1 MDVVITFVDGSD
13 PLWREDFRR
22 LLDVPVLEKRYRD
35 WGLLRFL
42 FRGIETHMPFVRKVF
57 LVVARDSQVP
67 AWVDRGKV
75 DVVLHEQI
83 IPAEYLPTFNS
94 CTIEMFLH
102 RIPGLDERYLYFNDD
117 MFPMQ
122 DCTEEDFFPE
132 GHPALG
138 FARCRWARSLFK
150 HHCRNADR
158 LAGRAAGVAA
168 GSGFLRP
175 EQELPVV
182 QQELLPGGAVP
193 KRLTDDLRKGED
205 IHIDQRTLCQPD
217 RGLQGADPKLGPLH
231 VDEELRHDA
240 AGARGFAAGVDQ
252 AGRLLQRGMGQVQPK
267 AVHPLPEHRLQR
279 FRIPAGGAEGPID
292 LDFTHGQNLT
302 IVFFEQK

>member
-1 MDVVITFVDGSD
+1 MDIVITFVDGSD

-22 LLDVPVLEKRYRD
+22 MLDVPVLEKRYRD
-35 WGLLRFL
+35 WGLLRFF

-138 FARCRWARSLFK
+138 FARCRWSRSLFK
-150 HHCRNADR
+150 RQCFNSDR
-158 LAGRAAGVAA
+158 LARRAAGVEA
-168 GSGFLRP
+168 GKGFLRP
-175 EQELPVV
+175 EHICAPMLRSACETAFA
-182 QQELLPGGAVP
+182 AVEPEIKDSLSALREMKNVNQYFFLNYMLFSGIALDRRIP
-193 KRLTDDLRKGED
+193 KRHFSLAAASANRICSFVE
-205 IHIDQRTLCQPD
+205 QPD
-217 RGLQGADPKLGPLH
+217 RMVVCINDVKMSS
-231 VDEELRHDA
+231 E
-240 AGARGFAAGVDQ
+240 
-252 AGRLLQRGMGQVQPK
+252 
-267 AVHPLPEHRLQR
+267 R
-279 FRIPAGGAEGPID
+279 FRSVRKKILLA
-292 LDFTHGQNLT
+292 
-302 IVFFEQK
+302 FERHFPRRSRFEL

>member
-1 MDVVITFVDGSD
+1 MDIVITFVDGSD

-22 LLDVPVLEKRYRD
+22 MLDVPVLEKRYRD
-35 WGLLRFL
+35 WGLLRFF

-138 FARCRWARSLFK
+138 FARCRWSRSLFK
-150 HHCRNADR
+150 RQCLNSDR
-158 LAGRAAGVAA
+158 LARRAAGVEA
-168 GSGFLRP
+168 GKGFLRP
-175 EQELPVV
+175 EHICTPMLRSACETAFA
-182 QQELLPGGAVP
+182 AVEPEIKDSLSALREMKNVNQYFFLNYMLFSGIALDRRIP
-193 KRLTDDLRKGED
+193 KRHFSLAAASANRICSFVE
-205 IHIDQRTLCQPD
+205 QPD
-217 RGLQGADPKLGPLH
+217 RMVVCINDVKMSS
-231 VDEELRHDA
+231 E
-240 AGARGFAAGVDQ
+240 
-252 AGRLLQRGMGQVQPK
+252 
-267 AVHPLPEHRLQR
+267 R
-279 FRIPAGGAEGPID
+279 FRSVRKKILLA
-292 LDFTHGQNLT
+292 
-302 IVFFEQK
+302 FERHFPRRSRFEL

>member
-67 AWVDRGKV
+67 AWVDRKQV
-75 DVVLHEQI
+75 NVVLHEQI

-117 MFPMQ
+117 MFPME

-175 EQELPVV
+175 EHICSPMLRSACETAFA
-182 QQELLPGGAVP
+182 AVESEILNSLSALRETKNINQYFFLDYMLFTGTAIDRRIP
-193 KRLTDDLRKGED
+193 KRHFSLAAASVNRICTFLE
-205 IHIDQRTLCQPD
+205 QPD
-217 RGLQGADPKLGPLH
+217 RKMVCINDVEMTTERFQVLRRKILLAFERHFPRRSRF
-231 VDEELRHDA
+231 EL
-240 AGARGFAAGVDQ
+240 
-252 AGRLLQRGMGQVQPK
+252 
-267 AVHPLPEHRLQR
+267 
-279 FRIPAGGAEGPID
+279 
-292 LDFTHGQNLT
+292 
-302 IVFFEQK
+302 

>member
-1 MDVVITFVDGSD
+1 MDIVITFVDGSD

-22 LLDVPVLEKRYRD
+22 MLDVPVLEKRYRD
-35 WGLLRFL
+35 WGLLRFF

-138 FARCRWARSLFK
+138 FARCRWSRSLFK
-150 HHCRNADR
+150 RQCLNSDR
-158 LAGRAAGVAA
+158 LARRAAGVEA
-168 GSGFLRP
+168 GKGFLRP
-175 EQELPVV
+175 EHICTPMLRSACETAFA
-182 QQELLPGGAVP
+182 AVEPEIKDSLSALREMKNVNQYFFLNYMLFSGIALDRRIP
-193 KRLTDDLRKGED
+193 KRHFSLAAASANRICSFVE
-205 IHIDQRTLCQPD
+205 QPD
-217 RGLQGADPKLGPLH
+217 RMMVCINDVKMSS
-231 VDEELRHDA
+231 E
-240 AGARGFAAGVDQ
+240 
-252 AGRLLQRGMGQVQPK
+252 
-267 AVHPLPEHRLQR
+267 R
-279 FRIPAGGAEGPID
+279 FRSVRKKILLA
-292 LDFTHGQNLT
+292 
-302 IVFFEQK
+302 FERHFPRRSRFEL

>member
-67 AWVDRGKV
+67 AWVDRKQV
-75 DVVLHEQI
+75 NVVLHEQI

-117 MFPMQ
+117 MFPME

-138 FARCRWARSLFK
+138 FARCRWSRSLFK
-150 HHCRNADR
+150 RQCLNSDR
-158 LAGRAAGVAA
+158 LARRAAGVEA
-168 GSGFLRP
+168 GKGFLRP
-175 EQELPVV
+175 EHICTPMLRSACETAFA
-182 QQELLPGGAVP
+182 AVEPEIKDSLSALREMKNVNQYFFLNYMLFSGIALDRRIP
-193 KRLTDDLRKGED
+193 KRHFSLAAASANRICSFVE
-205 IHIDQRTLCQPD
+205 QPD
-217 RGLQGADPKLGPLH
+217 RMVVCINDVKMSS
-231 VDEELRHDA
+231 E
-240 AGARGFAAGVDQ
+240 
-252 AGRLLQRGMGQVQPK
+252 
-267 AVHPLPEHRLQR
+267 R
-279 FRIPAGGAEGPID
+279 FRSVRKKILLA
-292 LDFTHGQNLT
+292 
-302 IVFFEQK
+302 FERHFPRRSRFEL